1 MSKVSVSSR
10 ATVFAGI
17 DVSAATLAVAVQRED
32 REGFEQREFANSAAG
47 HKQLIELRRRHPV
60 FRRTRFFD
68 GTGEQLPDVWWM
80 RPDWR
85 WIGRKASRWRC

>member
-1 MSKVSVSSR
+1 MSKVSVSSQ

-47 HKQLIELRRRHPV
+47 HKQLIEWLLKRGGRSGSRWKPLAS
-60 FRRTRFFD
+60 TRW
-68 GTGEQLPDVWWM
+68 TWP
-80 RPDWR
+80 WR
-85 WIGRKASRWRC
+85 WIGRKESRSRC